1 MEGRKSSKK
10 TKSYGG
16 ASRSSR
22 TSQNPPS
29 PSSAARPQYK
39 ERVRSAPFGVPQIEE
54 QQWQRVLQ
62 QTSVDKT
69 RRGSE
74 TSDLGSRLSGSLSA
88 SILNE
93 SAVHVQPYG
102 SNSLVKTSKNQ
113 SK

>member
-39 ERVRSAPFGVPQIEE
+39 ERVKSAPLGVAQIEE
-54 QQWQRVLQ
+54 QPRQRVSQ
-62 QTSVDKT
+62 QTSVDKI

-74 TSDLGSRLSGSLSA
+74 TSDLGSRLSGPLSA
-88 SILNE
+88 SISNE
-93 SAVHVQPYG
+93 SAVHVQPYS
-102 SNSLVKTSKNQ
+102 SNSIVKMSKNN
-113 SK
+113 